1 MTIFRRVI
9 RWFFFLAGFVAG
21 IAGTVAF
28 VLSRRMV
35 MPPRQRL
42 WANPNDLGLL
52 YETVQFPAQDGLRL
66 SGWFVPAPA
75 DSRRN
80 RATVVLV
87 HGWAWNRLGD
97 TAEDVTSN
105 LAGNTPVDM
114 LRLLYHL
121 HQEGFH
127 VLTFDLRNHGES
139 AAASPITFGLEEA
152 KDLLGALA
160 YLKGRADVNP
170 DRIGVVGFSM
180 GANALLYTL
189 AKSDQIGA
197 AVAVQPISGPVYVH
211 RLGADLFGPL
221 SHLIMPL
228 TELFYRLEGGPSF
241 NSIRPGTAVSR
252 AYPIPVLYI
261 QGQGDRW
268 GSVADVT
275 EMAAATVNAHGPLL
289 VDSGHRCGGYQ
300 YAVDNPKIIAAFFEE
315 HLPE

>member
-9 RWFFFLAGFVAG
+9 RWVFFIAGFIIG
-21 IAGTVAF
+21 IATTIAF
-28 VLSRRMV
+28 VLSRRMIT
-35 MPPRQRL
+35 PPRQQL
-42 WANPNDLGLL
+42 WATPDELGLL

-75 DSRRN
+75 DSRRKK
-80 RATVVLV
+80 ATAVLV

-105 LAGNTPVDM
+105 LIGNTPVDM

-139 AAASPITFGLEEA
+139 AAAPPITFGLDEA
-152 KDLLGALA
+152 NDLLGALT
-160 YLKGRADVNP
+160 YLKGRTEVDP
-170 DRIGVVGFSM
+170 ERIGVVGFSM

-189 AKSDQIGA
+189 AQSDQIGA
-197 AVAVQPISGPVYVH
+197 AVAVQPTSGPVYAP
-211 RLGADLFGPL
+211 RMGTDLFGPL
-221 SHLIMPL
+221 GQLIIPL
-228 TELFYRLEGGPSF
+228 AELFYRLEGGPSF
-241 NSIRPGTAVSR
+241 NAIWPKTAVSR

-289 VDSGHRCGGYQ
+289 VESNHRCGGYQ